1 MKIETNYQ
9 HNEKNI
15 YFYRLSYAQH
25 ICSGTKQPTVDE
37 LEAQV
42 KAGQAISLMDLA
54 DAVQEERRASKE
66 TTEKRP
72 SMLARLREP
81 APRQERKPKSPKK
94 HKEQER

>member
-1 MKIETNYQ
+1 M
-9 HNEKNI
+9 
-15 YFYRLSYAQH
+15 
-25 ICSGTKQPTVDE
+25 DE

-42 KAGQAISLMDLA
+42 KSGKTISLMDLA
-54 DAVQEERRASKE
+54 NAVQEDRRGSKE
-66 TTEKRP
+66 TMEKRP

>member
-1 MKIETNYQ
+1 MEDDYGMIDGIIN
-9 HNEKNI
+9 NG
-15 YFYRLSYAQH
+15 L
-25 ICSGTKQPTVDE
+25 KQPTVDE
-37 LEAQV
+37 LEAQA

-54 DAVQEERRASKE
+54 NAVQEERRASKE

-81 APRQERKPKSPKK
+81 APKQERKPKSPKK